1 MAAPKSIVVSGKRKR
16 AIAKATI
23 KAGKGT
29 IRINKQLLK
38 TVEPE
43 ISRLRL
49 QEPLEIAENLK
60 DKVNINITMQ
70 GGGYQSKIE
79 AARLTIAKALLAF
92 SNNNAELKQSFL
104 NYDRHLLIA
113 DTRRNEPH
121 KPNDSKPRAKRQFS
135 KR

>member
-1 MAAPKSIVVSGKRKR
+1 MVAKKSIVVSGKRKR
-16 AIAKATI
+16 AIARATI
-23 KAGKGT
+23 TPGKGI

-38 TVEPE
+38 TIEPE

-49 QEPLEIAENLK
+49 QEPLEIAGDYKN
-60 DKVNINITMQ
+60 KVNININLK
-70 GGGYQSKIE
+70 GGGSQSQIE
-79 AARLTIAKALLAF
+79 AARLTIAKALLAYT
-92 SNNNAELKQSFL
+92 NNNAELKQSFL

>member
-1 MAAPKSIVVSGKRKR
+1 MKIINISGSRKKAVAR
-16 AIAKATI
+16 ATLKE
-23 KAGKGT
+23 GT
-29 IRINKQLLK
+29 GRIRINKQPISII
-38 TVEPE
+38 EPE

-49 QEPLEIAENLK
+49 QEPLEIAKNFAS
-60 DKVNINITMQ
+60 KVNIDLSVA
-70 GGGYQSKIE
+70 GGGSQSQIE
-79 AARLTIAKALLAF
+79 ACRLAIAKAIYAY
-92 SNNNAELKQSFL
+92 SNKDAQLRQDFI

>member
-38 TVEPE
+38 TIEPE

-70 GGGYQSKIE
+70 GGGSQSQIE